1 MSKIEGLAKEYAEGI
16 VDGLSFHHSSPRE
29 VGQMVE
35 DAYMDGANTL
45 MSFPLTDRLTAEE
58 KERIKYYYEWYRENA
73 EWNRK
78 KALELDK
85 KEVTLGDSMF
95 IADSLY
101 VYATKMNLLE
111 SIFGKDFFKEENI

>member
-1 MSKIEGLAKEYAEGI
+1 MSGIEELAKEYAEGI

-58 KERIKYYYEWYRENA
+58 KEQIRFAHKAAKTFA
-73 EWNRK
+73 ERTNPMS
-78 KALELDK
+78 A
-85 KEVTLGDSMF
+85 EVFKGQYL
-95 IADSLY
+95 
-101 VYATKMNLLE
+101 LLE
-111 SIFGKDFFKEENI
+111 SIFGSDFFKEENI